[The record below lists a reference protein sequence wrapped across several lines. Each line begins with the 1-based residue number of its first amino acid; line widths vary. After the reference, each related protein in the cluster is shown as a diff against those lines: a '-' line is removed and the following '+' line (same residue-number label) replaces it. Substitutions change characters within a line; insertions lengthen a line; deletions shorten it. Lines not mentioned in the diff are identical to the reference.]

1 MQRKRIKFYKRLEKL
16 DPSMIIGVAKLLNI
30 KIVDEKNKPRDFINI
45 IPEMGKAYEKLT
57 KIQRKNLDA
66 ILWAAIYG
74 DDKNGASTK
83 NS

>member
-1 MQRKRIKFYKRLEKL
+1 MQRKRTKFYKRLEKL
-16 DPSMIIGVAKLLNI
+16 EPSMIIGVAKLLNI